1 MSKRRDRDFLED
13 ILEASDRALRYV
25 SGMDYEQFVA
35 DSKTQ
40 DAVIR
45 TLEIVGEAT
54 KHLSN
59 ELRAEYDGVPWK
71 SMAGLRD
78 RLIHGYFG
86 VNLDIVWQI
95 VNEELPGVQ
104 HQVREIVASLDQHR
118 IL

>member
-1 MSKRRDRDFLED
+1 MSNRRDRDFLED
-13 ILEASDRALRYV
+13 IMEASGRALRYV
-25 SGMDYEQFVA
+25 SGMDYEQFAA
-35 DSKTQ
+35 DAKTQ

-54 KHLSN
+54 KRLSE
-59 ELRAEYDGVPWK
+59 ELRASHDQIPWR

-95 VNEELPGVQ
+95 VTEELPDVRNS
-104 HQVREIVASLDQHR
+104 VREIVNALG
-118 IL
+118 